1 MARPHCI
8 VRVLLIVAVA
18 LSIARLAIADSTTI
32 EPAIL
37 LAPANGVEIQANSD
51 PTHVTLVWKADLGH
65 ERARFFVEVVAID
78 SNKLSD
84 VFASYVNQTTVTVTL
99 EDEPAEYAWRVYT
112 VGENDPEYALSD
124 WYRFSIRAT
133 Q

>member
-8 VRVLLIVAVA
+8 VLVLLIAAVA
-18 LSIARLAIADSTTI
+18 IAVPRLAIAESKTI

-37 LAPANGVEIQANSD
+37 VAPANGAEIQANSN
-51 PTHVTLVWKADLGH
+51 PTHVMLVWRADLSH
-65 ERARFFVEVVAID
+65 ERARFFVEVVSIGSD
-78 SNKLSD
+78 KLSE
-84 VFASYVNQTTVTVTL
+84 VFASYVNHATVTVTL
-99 EDEPAEYAWRVYT
+99 DNKTAEYAWRVYT

-124 WYRFSIRAT
+124 WYRFSVRAT

>member
-8 VRVLLIVAVA
+8 VLVLLIAAVA
-18 LSIARLAIADSTTI
+18 LAPPRLAIADSSTI

-37 LAPANGVEIQANSD
+37 VAPANGAEIQTNSN
-51 PTHVTLVWKADLGH
+51 PTHVMLVWKAGLGH
-65 ERARFFVEVVAID
+65 QRARFFVEVVAID
-78 SNKLSD
+78 SNKVSEM
-84 VFASYVNQTTVTVTL
+84 FASYVNQATVTVTL
-99 EDEPAEYAWRVYT
+99 DDKTAEYAWRVYT